1 MKSLVEIIENI
12 KKLKSLSSDAEV
24 AELLGMKKQTL
35 ATAKMRNSIPFEI
48 LISFCQN
55 EGVSL
60 DWLFLTDG
68 TTTQKT
74 KKGSLKVPLH
84 KSLEYKEKIEEIIG
98 WLNENQQDANLILKL
113 IRSKRD
119 ILEVFHTFNSQLS

>member
-48 LISFCQN
+48 LISFCYK
-55 EGVSL
+55 EDISL
-60 DWLFLTDG
+60 DWLFLTGG
-68 TTTQKT
+68 TIR
-74 KKGSLKVPLH
+74 KKDNKSTSAVASH
-84 KSLEYKEKIEEIIG
+84 KSLDFKVKVEEIID
-98 WLNENQQDANLILKL
+98 WLNASPLDADLILRL
-113 IRSKRD
+113 IRSKKE
-119 ILEVFHTFNSQLS
+119 IIEVFNTFNNQLN